1 MAKLKSFH
9 EVTRSLKE
17 VLDYSYN
24 VNQAHKFTRGSQTS
38 LIFSDYIAREEQA
51 IEALKKKVGSPQ
63 NLELIEA
70 HKQKITKLKIAQTNK
85 QYDQLLTEVTN
96 LVNQLGAHYT
106 TAGIGLN
113 PELSIYFTELHKL
126 ITSRQSTEAQL
137 YAVLGSWRETALTDL
152 GLIPIK
158 ISTSMSTLSSFYM
171 DRLASKA
178 VDLTTDGHN
187 SMIQNRN
194 LFGFISNF
202 SNLNK
207 AFLAESNGTT
217 AIDKAKVSLK
227 EKVHKTSWELDHTKQ
242 QLLFYGSRL
251 SEMETPGHFGI
262 PEISTSKLMRN
273 FQTLMHQE
281 IGGYLPVL
289 KPLATIIVEYWIDTK
304 YLLDYLSIDPTSHPA
319 GLGSDE
325 AIYNALKSLYKLAS
339 NNLYNLS
346 SELTETIKT
355 LNVIDKLRLEM
366 LQVEDISFQPQSTHE
381 DIDEKS
387 SEVITFGKKAR
398 DEQKSSTTAPVHA
411 KPSSFSDFTP
421 TDAVTAPLST
431 IEDDPLQL
439 GKSRVSGLIETLE
452 TREKTIRTAE
462 KFFKTLG
469 SNKNFKN
476 SLINIKK
483 YLPSDLQSLTSD
495 FLNSLS
501 TISHLDFR
509 SALSMVSDFYGSI
522 ALARPLDHLKWSWV
536 AFLPFIEQLDLPKP
550 EQGFLKAAIKKLKGP
565 QQEFLEAVKKLQ
577 WSPQEF
583 LEIANQELGR
593 LTPKIEALDSQ
604 IKQYYQGIRAKIEAL
619 SKNPTVDEIFLTYLS
634 DIEKNIIPEE
644 LIPELLA
651 SVKSAVKSTSSEVL
665 SSIHDGFNNNI
676 LHKLIQSGLVD
687 RDLIDY
693 LLDTVRLDINAV
705 NAAGNSYL
713 HSLVDSLIKYAPI
726 NSAYNPHTLTYTDHK
741 NFMLYADIM
750 HHLISRGLDTSIHN
764 GNGEHFLISLF
775 EGAESNR
782 SVALY
787 FEFLLSSDIVR
798 LSYQKDAGGNYLC
811 KGSNGE
817 SLFHIFAKNIHHIIK
832 TEISQGS
839 HSKFYQ
845 QILKNFI
852 QHNDS
857 FGWQDND
864 GNTVMHILA
873 KHVLND
879 NLRVLSD
886 DSGPREIFSYFDLN
900 LKNKHNENVMQ
911 VALKHGDPASFKAML
926 DKVANLDLNAGDE
939 ENNSAIILASSFDF
953 CLDKLKEYLIR
964 SVYCPEAYLYTDITS
979 ELEEAEGIFR
989 EVGISDNAFRMIYS
1003 FLYNHNSTPE
1013 ESSTPEAESSLTGVV
1028 GEVEF

>member
-106 TAGIGLN
+106 TAGIGLD

-202 SNLNK
+202 SKLNK

-217 AIDKAKVSLK
+217 AIDKAKASLK
-227 EKVHKTSWELDHTKQ
+227 EKVHKTSWELDHAKQ
-242 QLLFYGSRL
+242 QLLLYGSRL
-251 SEMETPGHFGI
+251 SEMETPSYFGI
-262 PEISTSKLMRN
+262 PEISTSKLRIN
-273 FQTLMHQE
+273 IQTIIHQE
-281 IGGYLPVL
+281 VGLHLRGV
-289 KPLATIIVEYWIDTK
+289 KPLVAIIIEYLSEAQL
-304 YLLDYLSIDPTSHPA
+304 LLDYLSISDPTSHPA

-346 SELTETIKT
+346 SELTEAIKT

-387 SEVITFGKKAR
+387 SQVITFGKKAR

-411 KPSSFSDFTP
+411 KPSSFSDSTP

-483 YLPSDLQSLTSD
+483 YLPPELQSLTSD

-509 SALSMVSDFYGSI
+509 SALSMVSDFHDSI
-522 ALARPLDHLKWSWV
+522 ALARPLDHLKWSCV
-536 AFLPFIEQLDLPKP
+536 AFSSLIGKW
-550 EQGFLKAAIKKLKGP
+550 
-565 QQEFLEAVKKLQ
+565 Q
-577 WSPQEF
+577 WSQKEF

-593 LTPKIEALDSQ
+593 LMPKIEALDLQ
-604 IKQYYQGIRAKIEAL
+604 IRDYYRSINPKIESL

-634 DIEKNIIPEE
+634 DIEKNIIPTE
-644 LIPELLA
+644 LMPELLA
-651 SVKSAVKSTSSEVL
+651 SVKSAVKSTSAEVL

-879 NLRVLSD
+879 NLRILSD

-926 DKVANLDLNAGDE
+926 DQVANLDLNAGDE

-964 SVYCPEAYLYTDITS
+964 NVYCPEAYLYTDITS
-979 ELEEAEGIFR
+979 ELEESEGIFR
-989 EVGISDNAFRMIYS
+989 EVGISDNAFRTIYS

>member
-9 EVTRSLKE
+9 EVTRSLPGI
-17 VLDYSYN
+17 LDHSYN
-24 VNQAHKFTRGSQTS
+24 VNQVHKFTLGSQTS
-38 LIFSDYIAREEQA
+38 LIFSDYIAKEEQE
-51 IEALKKKVGSPQ
+51 IEALKKKVDSPQ
-63 NLELIEA
+63 NLALIEA
-70 HKQKITKLKIAQTNK
+70 HKQKIAKLKIAQTNK

-96 LVNQLGAHYT
+96 LVKQLNSHYT
-106 TAGIGLN
+106 TADIGLK

-137 YAVLGSWRETALTDL
+137 YAVLDSWRETALADV
-152 GLIPIK
+152 GYIK
-158 ISTSMSTLSSFYM
+158 PNGIDNSTLFSFYM
-171 DRLASKA
+171 DRLASKG

-217 AIDKAKVSLK
+217 AIDRAKASLK
-227 EKVHKTSWELDHTKQ
+227 EQVHKTSWELDHAKQ
-242 QLLFYGSRL
+242 QLSWYGSRL
-251 SEMETPGHFGI
+251 SEMETTRYFGI
-262 PEISTSKLMRN
+262 PEISTSKLRIN
-273 FQTLMHQE
+273 IQTIMHRE
-281 IGGYLPVL
+281 IGQHFQGL
-289 KPLATIIVEYWIDTK
+289 KPLVAIIAEYWIETQD
-304 YLLDYLSIDPTSHPA
+304 LLNYLSISDLTSHSA
-319 GLGSDE
+319 ELGLDE

-346 SELTETIKT
+346 SELTEYTKT
-355 LNVIDKLRLEM
+355 LNVIDNLRLEM
-366 LQVEDISFQPQSTHE
+366 LQVEDISFQPQSAHV

-387 SEVITFGKKAR
+387 SQVITFGKKAR
-398 DEQKSSTTAPVHA
+398 DGQKSSTTAPVHA
-411 KPSSFSDFTP
+411 KPSSFSDYIP
-421 TDAVTAPLST
+421 TDAVTAHLST

-439 GKSRVSGLIETLE
+439 GKSLLFSLIDTLE

-483 YLPSDLQSLTSD
+483 YLPPELQSLTSD

-501 TISHLDFR
+501 TINHLDFR

-522 ALARPLDHLKWSWV
+522 ALAKPLDHLKWSWV
-536 AFLPFIEQLDLPKP
+536 AFSSLIGKW
-550 EQGFLKAAIKKLKGP
+550 
-565 QQEFLEAVKKLQ
+565 Q
-577 WSPQEF
+577 WSQKEF

-593 LTPKIEALDSQ
+593 LIPKIEALDSQ
-604 IKQYYQGIRAKIEAL
+604 IKQYYHGIRAKIEAL

-651 SVKSAVKSTSSEVL
+651 SVKSAVKSTSAEVL
-665 SSIHDGFNNNI
+665 RSIHDGFNNNI

-687 RDLIDY
+687 SDLIDY

-726 NSAYNPHTLTYTDHK
+726 NSAYNRHTLTYTDHK
-741 NFMLYADIM
+741 SFMLYADIM
-750 HHLISRGLDTSIHN
+750 PHLISKGLDTSIHN
-764 GNGEHFLISLF
+764 GHGEHFLISLF

-787 FEFLLSSDIVR
+787 FAFLLSPDIVR
-798 LSYQKDAGGNYLC
+798 LSYKKDAGGNYLC

-832 TEISQGS
+832 TEISQDSPG
-839 HSKFYQ
+839 KFYQ

-857 FGWQDND
+857 FSWQDND

-879 NLRVLSD
+879 NLRVFSD
-886 DSGPREIFSYFDLN
+886 DSGHREIFSYFDLN

-926 DKVANLDLNAGDE
+926 DQVANLDLNAGDE

-964 SVYCPEAYLYTDITS
+964 NVYCPEAYLYTDITS
-979 ELEEAEGIFR
+979 ELQEYEGIFR

-1028 GEVEF
+1028 VEEVEF